1 MGWYADTVV
10 PRVID
15 RALNT
20 PDVDQIRARVG
31 SGLSGEVLEL
41 GFGSGLN
48 VQHYPRDVTA
58 VTGVEPSDLAW
69 RLAGPRLAS
78 AVVPVRRGGL
88 DGQRLPFGND
98 EFDSA
103 VSTFTLCTIPD
114 AVLALQ
120 EVRRVLRPG
129 GAVHF
134 VEHGEAPDPGV
145 RRWQARLDPLN
156 TRLLAGCHMGR
167 PIPSLLEAAGFA
179 VQSLQTYYLPKS
191 PRVSS
196 AIYEGVAA

>member
-20 PDVDQIRARVG
+20 PEVGQIRARVC

-88 DGQRLPFGND
+88 DGQRLAFGD
-98 EFDSA
+98 DSFDSA

-129 GAVHF
+129 GTVRF
-134 VEHGEAPDPGV
+134 VEHGEAPDAGV

-196 AIYEGVAA
+196 AIYEGIAA

>member
-1 MGWYADTVV
+1 MGWYADTIV

-20 PDVDQIRARVG
+20 PEVAQIRARVC

-48 VQHYPRDVTA
+48 LEHYPRGVTA

-78 AVVPVRRGGL
+78 AVTPVRRGGL
-88 DGQRLPFGND
+88 DGQHLPFADD

-103 VSTFTLCTIPD
+103 LSTFTLCTIPD

-129 GAVHF
+129 GTLHF
-134 VEHGEAPDPGV
+134 VEHGEAPDDGV

-156 TRLLAGCHMGR
+156 ARLLAGCHMGR
-167 PIPSLLEAAGFA
+167 PIPSLLKAAGFA

-191 PRVSS
+191 PRMSA